1 MLSLDSSTK
10 LIWNLIHKTP
20 GKIHLLCQLC
30 NLSGTQTSGKHP
42 YTRFYNYIFVTQCSS
57 IELLGTLRYWMRWPL
72 RTWSHPRWHGSW
84 PPPFRGK
91 YEPSDLCCASGRQ
104 NTLQQTDSV
113 KESPESGVFAAMTLF
128 KTTWE
133 LLAGCYLAF
142 LISDEEFV
150 LLYVC
155 SFSKNLEL
163 LYEVYKRNG
172 RFGVQSRVP
181 YE

>member
-1 MLSLDSSTK
+1 MFFNRIIRDLKILDAVAFKNVVAS
-10 LIWNLIHKTP
+10 
-20 GKIHLLCQLC
+20 
-30 NLSGTQTSGKHP
+30 
-42 YTRFYNYIFVTQCSS
+42 
-57 IELLGTLRYWMRWPL
+57 EMRP
-72 RTWSHPRWHGSW
+72 
-84 PPPFRGK
+84 
-91 YEPSDLCCASGRQ
+91 DLCCASGRQ

-113 KESPESGVFAAMTLF
+113 KESPESGVFAAMMLF

-163 LYEVYKRNG
+163 LYEEYKRNG